1 MYKNIGSKKSKSNV
15 STKGENEHDKDSRKK
30 AETVF
35 QMYFFK
41 KWGNLTSSR
50 KNRRH
55 KTLILKI
62 LSTKQWRNALN
73 NFENICKCKHFC

>member
-41 KWGNLTSSR
+41 K
-50 KNRRH
+50 
-55 KTLILKI
+55 
-62 LSTKQWRNALN
+62 
-73 NFENICKCKHFC
+73 